1 MVKSTVNL
9 SVHRNTVEQRAKRQ
23 LGSVFRKEV
32 LKVFKD
38 SDIRM
43 YVFVG
48 IDAEGKA
55 HASWDTG
62 GIMPLWAVP
71 GTIFKVLDS
80 DMSTVEDDWKPPL
93 RTVER
98 NIREAK

>member
-9 SVHRNTVEQRAKRQ
+9 SVHRNTVEKRAKRQ
-23 LGSVFRKEV
+23 LGSVFRKEIA
-32 LKVFKD
+32 KVFKD
-38 SDIRM
+38 KDIRM
-43 YVFVG
+43 YAFVG

-55 HASWDTG
+55 HGSWDAG
-62 GIMPLWAVP
+62 GIMPMWAVP
-71 GTIFKVLDS
+71 STVMEILRE
-80 DMSTVEDDWKPPL
+80 DMSSHEDDWKPPL